1 MGFHSSRYNNYSSAN
16 VHCEKNVLQLS
27 RRKTGNFQKKN
38 ENVEKTLVENIPQ
51 REKDRMEMHM
61 MQQNQMNS
69 LMQRE
74 QYMGPPYAHNGSMK
88 CKLACGQ

>member
-1 MGFHSSRYNNYSSAN
+1 MCIVKKVCCSFRE
-16 VHCEKNVLQLS
+16 EKQEIFTNKDFSKAINSLEKLS
-27 RRKTGNFQKKN
+27 
-38 ENVEKTLVENIPQ
+38 Q
-51 REKDRMEMHM
+51 RENDRMEMHM

>member
-1 MGFHSSRYNNYSSAN
+1 
-16 VHCEKNVLQLS
+16 
-27 RRKTGNFQKKN
+27 
-38 ENVEKTLVENIPQ
+38 
-51 REKDRMEMHM
+51 MHM

-88 CKLACGQ
+88 CKLAGVQ

>member
-1 MGFHSSRYNNYSSAN
+1 MCIVKKMCCSFREEKQEIFSNKNFSNARSSL
-16 VHCEKNVLQLS
+16 EKLS
-27 RRKTGNFQKKN
+27 
-38 ENVEKTLVENIPQ
+38 Q
-51 REKDRMEMHM
+51 RENDRMEMHM